1 MELKEKYL
9 SRYFHDI
16 AMDQLYDEYTQKGY
30 SVYKEK
36 KIGKYE
42 ADIVA
47 ENDNE
52 KIIIEIKA
60 GRMTPER
67 KKRLADLA
75 NYVRSLGDYK
85 FLVVIPTAP
94 RRKKLEFDEIEQ
106 LLFQDMLNNIPDELD
121 QLSTH
126 TVLDEIFNIDIDEI
140 TISEDSIFVKGDG
153 TISVNLDY
161 GSDSDDLIA
170 DGYATCDSYPF
181 TFTTKLNFNSASKSF
196 EIEDTDIDVDT
207 SSFYE

>member
-1 MELKEKYL
+1 M
-9 SRYFHDI
+9 
-16 AMDQLYDEYTQKGY
+16 YDEYSQKGY

-42 ADIVA
+42 ADILA
-47 ENDNE
+47 ENDDE
-52 KIIIEIKA
+52 KIVIEIKA
-60 GRMTPER
+60 GKMTPE
-67 KKRLADLA
+67 KKRRLADLA

-94 RRKKLEFDEIEQ
+94 SRKKLEFDDMEQ

-126 TVLDEIFNIDIDEI
+126 TIPDEISNIDIDEI
-140 TISEDSIFVKGDG
+140 IISDNSIFVKGDG
-153 TISVNLDY
+153 TICVDLDY
-161 GSDSDDLIA
+161 GSDNDDLVA
-170 DGYATCDSYPF
+170 DGYSTSDSFPF
-181 TFTTKLNFNSASKSF
+181 KFATKLVYDEKTKRF
-196 EIEDTDIDVDT
+196 EIEDADIDVDT